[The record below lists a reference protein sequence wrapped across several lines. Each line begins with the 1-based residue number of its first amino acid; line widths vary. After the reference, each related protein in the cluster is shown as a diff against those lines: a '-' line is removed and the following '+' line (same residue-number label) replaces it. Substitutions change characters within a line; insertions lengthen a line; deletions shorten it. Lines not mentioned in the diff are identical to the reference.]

1 MCCSCHPPGIS
12 RRSFLGATALG
23 VASAAIPSGRA
34 AASGPRADGWD
45 PDQPL
50 LRTGTPLRVQP
61 ILLYSL
67 SERRE
72 QTSWRPWGGLH
83 TEQDV
88 AEESARIRSELEA
101 LEARA
106 DFELEIQPLVAVRNV
121 EEASKVRDA
130 EGYDI
135 PIVYAAS
142 GWTDALEACFS
153 EARHSLIFLRHR
165 SGPVYLWYEI
175 VHNRFL
181 RQGNATEDLDEY
193 RYPSGMTVHDVVVDE
208 YDDVLTRLRA
218 LYGVHNFV
226 GRKIVAL
233 GGSSGWCNPE
243 APEIARTKFSL
254 DIVPVEY
261 EDLGRRI
268 ESARRDPDRMARMN
282 QWARRYLEMPGTSL
296 HTGEPFVINGFLLY
310 DLIKEYLR
318 EHEAAAFTIQ
328 ECMGTVMP
336 IAETTACLP
345 LSLLNDEGY
354 LAFCESDFNVIPAG
368 ILLHYVSGRPVFLND
383 PTFPHHGMV
392 TVAHCT
398 APRRMEGSRYAEAR
412 VVTHFE
418 SDYGATPK
426 VELPLGTPLTMV
438 CPDGRQKEWV
448 GFSGKVLANPFH
460 DICRS
465 QFDVSIDG
473 NWKKLLEDH
482 RGFHWM
488 MAAGGYAEEMAYA
501 CPKIGIEW
509 NDVSVKA

>member
-1 MCCSCHPPGIS
+1 MCCSCSPPGIS
-12 RRSFLGATALG
+12 RRAFLGATALG
-23 VASAAIPSGRA
+23 VASATLPSGRA
-34 AASGPRADGWD
+34 TAAEAASGDWD
-45 PDQPL
+45 PDRPMV
-50 LRTGTPLRVQP
+50 RTGTPLRVQP

-67 SERRE
+67 SQRKE

-88 AEESARIRSELEA
+88 TEESARIGSELA
-101 LEARA
+101 AMEARA
-106 DFELEIQPLVAVRNV
+106 GFELEVRPLVAVRNV
-121 EEASKVRDA
+121 EEASKIRDV
-130 EGYDI
+130 EGYDVA
-135 PIVYAAS
+135 IVYAAS

-153 EARHSLIFLRHR
+153 KARNNLIFLRHR

-193 RYPSGMTVHDVVVDE
+193 RYPSGMTVHDVVVDQ

-226 GRKIVAL
+226 GRRIVAL

-268 ESARRDPDRMARMN
+268 ESARRDRGRMARMG

-296 HTGEPFVINGFLLY
+296 HTDEPFVINGFLLY

-368 ILLHYVSGRPVFLND
+368 ILLHYMSGKPVFLND

-398 APRRMEGSRYAEAR
+398 APRRMDGSHYAAAR

-438 CPDGRQKEWV
+438 CPDGGQKAWV
-448 GFSGKVLANPFH
+448 GFSGKVQDNPFH

-473 NWKKLLEDH
+473 DWKKLLEDH

-488 MAAGGYAEEMAYA
+488 MAVGGYAEEMDYA
-501 CPKIGIEW
+501 CRKIGIEW
-509 NDVSVKA
+509 NNVSKTA